1 MFTLI
6 VINAIGFAVADLI
19 KLGSRKVQQDKDIKD
34 INLSMYAEVMKLNT
48 PTSQAMRDIAR
59 NSSNTTQGIIDA
71 IDKIESKF

>member
-59 NSSNTTQGIIDA
+59 SSSNTTQGIIDA